1 MLIDSAC
8 VIIKLLIFKVCG
20 ITGISK
26 IELLNFFGSKKVKQN
41 QNILK
46 TVGKLLGL

>member
-1 MLIDSAC
+1 MYVNRLCLCGYQVID
-8 VIIKLLIFKVCG
+8 FCG

-46 TVGKLLGL
+46 TVGKLLDL